1 MKETKKASVR
11 SKRQTSNK
19 QRSLDSYFKVA
30 RQAGNEETGD
40 IDENSVAINPSPN
53 ESVIEAE
60 PALACSENTP
70 STSSEILLSPIDY
83 SDPVQFNKRS
93 LSDEDRLKLLKT
105 KWIPS
110 SNSYIY
116 PKNNQ
121 NRRYNKSWENDYSWL
136 RYSPSQDGAYCSLC
150 IAFQDHPSENP
161 RYNEFVTIPYNDWKN
176 ALGEKRG
183 RLALHSN
190 SEHVII
196 TLGKRNIALRGNWN
210 KEISEEDGKFHVFVN
225 WKSSFDLVLKEHIE
239 QKCSYGKYLSPLAQ
253 NEFIHCCELEI
264 RSKIVSRCNQSNFFS
279 VMADECADCSN
290 QAQLSICI
298 RYCYTENDAWYVTE
312 DFCGFVELVKT
323 NAETIS
329 TCILNKLRE
338 WGFDLTRLRGQGY
351 DGCSTM
357 TGEVSGVKTRITQEL
372 SNAKYFVHCRSHC
385 LNLVVVNSCQSVAV
399 VRNFMAILGKIT
411 WFISA
416 SSKRKNIVKSVMKDE
431 GQIAIQFDLMYDQE
445 EGLFSQEKR
454 LLPTLAETR
463 WTSRTD
469 TLTWLLKHYDKVLDI
484 LDEIQNQTV
493 GNSDATSYKMT
504 LLNFEILVVAVVT
517 QFLLGYLRPL
527 SIELQSENCD
537 LVEAHVQARSLAASF
552 LEIREHAEEAF
563 DGLFKRA
570 STIANK
576 NDITI
581 NKPRTSGRLDA
592 NAIGQMQQL
601 KL

>member
-1 MKETKKASVR
+1 
-11 SKRQTSNK
+11 
-19 QRSLDSYFKVA
+19 
-30 RQAGNEETGD
+30 
-40 IDENSVAINPSPN
+40 
-53 ESVIEAE
+53 
-60 PALACSENTP
+60 
-70 STSSEILLSPIDY
+70 
-83 SDPVQFNKRS
+83 
-93 LSDEDRLKLLKT
+93 
-105 KWIPS
+105 
-110 SNSYIY
+110 
-116 PKNNQ
+116 
-121 NRRYNKSWENDYSWL
+121 
-136 RYSPSQDGAYCSLC
+136 
-150 IAFQDHPSENP
+150 
-161 RYNEFVTIPYNDWKN
+161 
-176 ALGEKRG
+176 
-183 RLALHSN
+183 
-190 SEHVII
+190 
-196 TLGKRNIALRGNWN
+196 
-210 KEISEEDGKFHVFVN
+210 
-225 WKSSFDLVLKEHIE
+225 
-239 QKCSYGKYLSPLAQ
+239 
-253 NEFIHCCELEI
+253 
-264 RSKIVSRCNQSNFFS
+264 
-279 VMADECADCSN
+279 MADECADCSN

-416 SSKRKNIVKSVMKDE
+416 SSKRKNIMKSVMKDE

-581 NKPRTSGRLDA
+581 NKPRTSGRQRHRA
-592 NAIGQMQQL
+592 NAAAETVEQHYRINIFIPLIDHIIKHLNDRFPDDIKPMLYGFYLLPRYFCKLTEDIIGSIANEYINDIPYPDELPQEVHRWKTFTSIKEIGSKCTIEQAIKHTQFYPNIRQILLLLLALPVGSCSCERSFSALRRL
-601 KL
+601 KTWNRSTMTENRLCGLAMLHIHRSDNVGNIEGIEVLKRWDSSGHRKIALAFD